1 MTLRDRLP
9 RGQTLTAILLLIV
22 VLLVGWLAIDQA
34 TTRQSLEQAE
44 GSLQLAED
52 NAADLARQIREACER
67 EGVVARELGSDMCRR
82 AQQIEQAPAETVPGP
97 PGPPG
102 PQGIPGIQG
111 PRGERGPLGPV
122 GAQGPQGIGG
132 QDGTPGSPGA
142 QGVSGLSGAQGPE
155 GPQGESGPAGPAGPA
170 GAAGP
175 TGPQGPAGPEG
186 PEGPAGPTCPD
197 GSILTQV
204 WLRTGES
211 GQPFIPHEAWVC
223 IIDSAPELD

>member
-34 TTRQSLEQAE
+34 LTRQSLQQAE

-52 NAADLARQIREACER
+52 NAADLARQIREACDR

-82 AQQIEQAPAETVPGP
+82 AQQIERAPAETV

-122 GAQGPQGIGG
+122 GPQGPQGVGG
-132 QDGTPGSPGA
+132 QDGTPGSPGS

-155 GPQGESGPAGPAGPA
+155 GPQGEAGPAGPQGSA
-170 GAAGP
+170 GSTGP
-175 TGPQGPAGPEG
+175 TGPQGPAGPAG
-186 PEGPAGPTCPD
+186 PTGPTCPD
-197 GSILTQV
+197 GSTLTQV

-211 GQPFIPHEAWVC
+211 GQQFIPQQAWVC
-223 IIDSAPELD
+223 IVDPE